1 MANKE
6 IQVKKKNTNNEN
18 IVFDTLDGI
27 QLKILSEGS
36 IVEDIPLVWK
46 CFTQKKNFF
55 LTVT

>member
-55 LTVT
+55 